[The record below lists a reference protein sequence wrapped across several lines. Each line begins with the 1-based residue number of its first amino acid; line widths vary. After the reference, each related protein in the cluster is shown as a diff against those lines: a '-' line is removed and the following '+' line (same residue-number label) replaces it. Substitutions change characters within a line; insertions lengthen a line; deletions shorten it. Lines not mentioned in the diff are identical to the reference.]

1 MDGTVSFQ
9 PEVGVPITRRRTT
22 APIEVWP
29 MSVVLYNFAQLAE
42 FETWFNDDLAQGALP
57 FVWRHPV
64 SKVVTR
70 FKFMPATFDTSYP
83 GGEWVRLSFTVMTVP
98 GRLWFAPYV
107 PEESAKVP
115 DFVADYEN
123 DRYWLGQEE
132 VTLAELIPVSGPHDV
147 LTQQLTYTRTWSFV
161 NYGGGFVPPGTLP
174 PFFAQQVPQTQPANV
189 DWIAGFA
196 RAT

>member
-22 APIEVWP
+22 APIEVWS
-29 MSVVLYNFAQLAE
+29 MSVVLYDFAQLAE
-42 FETWFNDDLAQGALP
+42 FEAWFNDDLAQGALP

-64 SKVVTR
+64 SKAVTR

-83 GGEWVRLSFTVMTVP
+83 GGEWVRVSFTVMTVP

-107 PEESAKVP
+107 PDESAMVP

-123 DRYWLGQEE
+123 DRYWIGQEE
-132 VTLAELIPVSGPHDV
+132 VAVTDLDQITGEYLV
-147 LTQQLTYTRTWSFV
+147 LTQQLTFTRTWS
-161 NYGGGFVPPGTLP
+161 NETYAGD
-174 PFFAQQVPQTQPANV
+174 VPQTQPANT